1 MIFTGRLD
9 QDTNVHLVKEGDYLD
24 AMNIRNGVGAERGVI
39 TVAEGNTLVEYDLPA
54 NAECIGAFE
63 NRQENSVIY
72 FIKGDE
78 DRICRYKD
86 GVIETLIFGTGLFDQ
101 RIHSC
106 KFVNNLCYF
115 TDGKDGEGNPPRKF
129 NITKASRN
137 KTLTYQLDLPE
148 AAYVAGGL
156 FTLVIRTPD
165 GTLQSANPLYVA
177 APATARA
184 TVVADLISAL
194 SGYGI
199 TGVVTSPT
207 YTNIR
212 IEDANTRIIDIVNS
226 NTFFYPLNHYPL
238 NVNLNL
244 IKPTPFEPYPYYEQ
258 SGQDNNKCFGFSF
271 QFRYRYVFDDGEKS
285 AWGPASFNPTNF
297 AADSSNTRLYDRIR
311 INLIDPKLNTDRHF
325 IRAIEVGMRT
335 SENGIWRYVDRYDV
349 DKIDQIYFYND
360 RSYPAIAS
368 DEASDA
374 DTQALKN
381 YDFCPEIAMSCETVY
396 DENGNPIMVWS
407 GCVEGKD
414 VEEVDATIT
423 STTYIPY
430 SPVVPQDT
438 RFKTFKA
445 GGLYECVVI
454 WEDDYGRQ
462 APAYIGKYS
471 PQFNRLGQSYNPEF
485 SFTSAPPIWAT
496 KYRIGMSKNQNQ
508 AVYFQAPA
516 FELTYWKI
524 DRADDTATSTTY
536 AAGDATHVGLA
547 FNPTEEIA
555 GSLRNQFFDAQA
567 PGNVFIPRKGDRIQF
582 LSWVTLSGSDPGTA
596 NISDYNFDIEGY
608 NLTTVTGTST
618 IDKFSVFVEFN
629 ADFPD
634 FSTLGGTTDYILC
647 EVYTPSNSTSPEVYY
662 EIGPT
667 VLIDQPG
674 TEFRTAPSVSLENYG
689 DAILVSQR
697 FDNTFNGGGP
707 YFITPQIERNT
718 LHKNSTD
725 VFTDFGRVVVR
736 NPDEQQR
743 FEKNKIR
750 ATGLYTELNGL
761 SSFRGTDY
769 VRCSIE
775 NGTIGKLAFVD
786 GVLLAIGEFKTQPI
800 YVSRGRVI
808 DASGQTLLSRSSNL
822 FSIADE
828 LRYDLGT
835 QNPESVVVNEGA
847 CYAFDVYRGTVWRYV
862 AGAGQDI
869 ITKGLVN
876 FFQAFGQYAWDQG
889 NATIIGGFQREYNT
903 YYISGTTGSSF
914 TAGYDEGWVSF
925 YSFYP
930 EAMCS
935 LDQRMVSFYE
945 GGLYLHESG
954 TVATYYGLQTKAKLK
969 CHYTQGVE
977 ISPSE
982 IQIVADK
989 RWDVPLVEVPING
1002 NYASGQT
1009 SKIPDLRAFN
1019 GVWKG
1024 SFLRDQNDPNFPSG
1038 ERLRR
1043 GRKLWGTVILIT
1055 VETNIFSRLLSITV
1069 NAVRKSN

>member
-24 AMNIRNGVGAERGVI
+24 AMNIRNGVGSERGVI
-39 TVAEGNTLVEYDLPA
+39 TPAEGNTLVPYDLPS
-54 NAECIGAFE
+54 NAQCIGAFE
-63 NRQENSVIY
+63 NKQENSVIF
-72 FIKGDE
+72 FIKGDQ
-78 DRICRYKD
+78 DRICRYRD
-86 GVIETLIFGTGLFDQ
+86 GSIETLLFGTGLFDQ

-115 TDGKDGEGNPPRKF
+115 TDGKDGQGNPPRKF

-137 KTLTYQLDLPE
+137 KTLTYQLDISS
-148 AAYVAGGL
+148 AVYAAGGL
-156 FTLVIRTPD
+156 YTLIIKNPD
-165 GTLQSANPLYVA
+165 GSTQSSNPLYVA
-177 APATARA
+177 APGGDRA
-184 TVVADLISAL
+184 TIVGDLITAL
-194 SGYGI
+194 DGYGI
-199 TGVVTSPT
+199 TGVIASPT
-207 YTNIR
+207 FTNIR
-212 IEDANTRIIDIVNS
+212 VEDSVNRILEITSPAI
-226 NTFFYPLNHYPL
+226 FYPLNHYPL
-238 NVNLNL
+238 NLDLNL
-244 IKPTPFEPYPYYEQ
+244 IKPTPFEPIPYYEQ
-258 SGQDNNKCFGFSF
+258 SGQENNKVYGFSF

-285 AWGPASFNPTNF
+285 AWGPTSYTPTNF
-297 AADSSNTRLYDRIR
+297 VVTDNERDFDRIR
-311 INLIDPKLNTDRHF
+311 IDFSDARMNDSRHAV
-325 IRAIEVGMRT
+325 RAIELAVRT
-335 SENGIWRYVDRYDV
+335 SENGIWRYVDRYDI
-349 DKIDQIYFYND
+349 DKTDQVYFYND
-360 RSYPAIAS
+360 KSYPAIPS
-368 DEASDA
+368 DEASDT

-414 VEEVDATIT
+414 IEEVDCTIDHQSYIPATPVSPQ
-423 STTYIPY
+423 STTN
-430 SPVVPQDT
+430 
-438 RFKTFKA
+438 KTFKS
-445 GGLYECVVI
+445 GGLYECVVV

-462 APAYIGKYS
+462 APVYIGKYS
-471 PQFNRLGQSYNPEF
+471 PQFNRLGQNYNPEF
-485 SFTSAPPIWAT
+485 SFNSLPPVWAT
-496 KYRIGMSKNQNQ
+496 KYRIAMTKNQNQ
-508 AVYFQAPA
+508 SVYFQAPA
-516 FELTYWKI
+516 WELQYWKI

-536 AAGDATHVGLA
+536 AAGDATHVGLS
-547 FNPTEEIA
+547 FNPTEEIS

-567 PGNVFIPRKGDRIQF
+567 PGNVFIPRTGDRVQF
-582 LSWVTLSGSDPGTA
+582 ISWLISGGSNPGTA
-596 NISDYNFDIEGY
+596 NIADYNFDIVGY

-618 IDKFSVFVEFN
+618 IDKFSIFLEFN
-629 ADFPD
+629 SDFPD
-634 FSTLGGTTDYILC
+634 FSTLPNATDYIIC
-647 EVYTPSNSTSPEVYY
+647 EVYTPSNSTSPEIYY

-667 VLIDQPG
+667 VLITDPG
-674 TEFRTAPSVSLENYG
+674 TEFRTAPAVSLENYG
-689 DAILVSQR
+689 DTVLVAQR
-697 FDNTFNGGGP
+697 FDNTFTAGGP
-707 YFITPQIERNT
+707 YFVTPQIERNT

-736 NPDEQQR
+736 NPDERQR
-743 FEKNKIR
+743 FERNKIR
-750 ATGLYTELNGL
+750 ATGLYTEINGL
-761 SSFRGTDY
+761 SSFKGTDY

-876 FFQAFGQYAWDQG
+876 YFQAFGQYAWAQG
-889 NATIIGGFQREYNT
+889 NATIVGGFQREYNT
-903 YYISGTTGSSF
+903 YYISGTASSGVF

-945 GGLYLHESG
+945 GALWLHESG
-954 TVATYYGLQTKAKLK
+954 VVGNYYGLQTKAKLK

-1002 NYASGQT
+1002 NYALGQI
-1009 SKIPDLRAFN
+1009 SKIPDLRVFN

-1024 SFLRDQNDPNFPSG
+1024 SFLRDERDPNFPSN

-1043 GRKLWGTVILIT
+1043 GRKLWGTVIVIT

-1069 NAVRKSN
+1069 NAVRKSD